1 MFKIEELLK
10 ATQGKLISGDTETIV
25 KGISIDSREIK
36 KGMAFIAI
44 KGDNFD
50 GHDFIRKSA
59 ERGAGCIITERDA
72 GRLGNLAVIKVKN
85 TILALGDIARFN
97 RNRYNIPVIAVT
109 GSNGKTTTKDM
120 IAGVLSRDFKV
131 LKNEGTKNNHIGLPL
146 TLLKLDSSYGAA
158 VLEIGTNH
166 FKEVDYLSKIACANI
181 GVIIN
186 IGPSHLEHLKD
197 LRGVFKEKFDLIKN
211 LRAPAIAVLNADDLY
226 LKKEL
231 MKRSK
236 RPFMIGIG
244 IKNKS
249 DYRASDILGLS
260 GRYRFRLNQRLKFA
274 LSVPGY
280 YNIYNSLIAI
290 AVARILGVKH
300 SSIAAA
306 LSDFKLPKGRLNFLK
321 IKEALFIDDTY
332 NSNPL
337 SLKQA
342 LRLLEEIEAPGR
354 KIAVIGDMLELGA
367 GSKKLHIKAIEDAA
381 SICDYL
387 IVTGRICKL
396 SLKEA
401 RLPKNNVIPCGNSLE
416 AQEILLKKIN
426 LQSGDTV
433 LVKGSRMMKMEEVFN
448 F

>member
-1 MFKIEELLK
+1 MFKVSELLK
-10 ATQGKLISGDTETIV
+10 ATEGELISGDKDKVI
-25 KGISIDSREIK
+25 KGVSIDSREIK

-50 GHDFIRKSA
+50 GHDFIRRSV
-59 ERGAGCIITERDA
+59 ERGAGCIITEREA
-72 GRLGNLAVIKVKN
+72 GRLGNLAVIKVKD

-146 TLLKLDSSYGAA
+146 TLLKLDGSYGAA

-186 IGPSHLEHLKD
+186 IGPSHLEYFKN
-197 LRGVFKEKFDLIKN
+197 LRGVFKEKFDLIRN
-211 LRAPAIAVLNADDLY
+211 LKGPGIAILNADDLY
-226 LKKEL
+226 LKREL
-231 MKRSK
+231 MKKRK
-236 RPFMIGIG
+236 RPFLIGVG

-249 DYRASDILGLS
+249 DYRASDILGSS
-260 GRYRFRLNQRLKFA
+260 GNYSFRLNQRLKFA
-274 LSVPGY
+274 LNVPGY

-290 AVARILGVKH
+290 AVARILGVRH

-321 IKEALFIDDTY
+321 VKKTLFIDDTY

-342 LRLLEEIEAPGR
+342 LRLLEEIDAQGR
-354 KIAVIGDMLELGA
+354 KIAVIGDMLELGT

-381 SICDYL
+381 NVCDYL
-387 IVTGRICKL
+387 IVTGRICKV
-396 SLKEA
+396 SLNEA
-401 RLPKNNVIPCGNSLE
+401 RLPKNNVIPCGSSLE
-416 AQEILLKKIN
+416 AKEILLKRII
-426 LQSGDTV
+426 LQPGDTV